1 MATLGIELF
10 GLLFC
15 GVSVC
20 HELLISGIEGRT
32 DRITYCFKGMN
43 KNRVVNYRKLLEI
56 STLLYCER
64 GNTAENEAGKFKVY
78 VILNF
83 PAMDILVCKIKEQDK
98 GNSVAN
104 KAGKF
109 KVYVILNFPTLD
121 FHIRKIKEREFQK
134 KFCRSL
140 PYFYTYPDCLI
151 ITEVQYIHETMLK
164 NRC

>member
-56 STLLYCER
+56 STLLYCKR
-64 GNTAENEAGKFKVY
+64 TYDPSLNMTILTSRKF
-78 VILNF
+78 
-83 PAMDILVCKIKEQDK
+83 
-98 GNSVAN
+98 
-104 KAGKF
+104 
-109 KVYVILNFPTLD
+109 
-121 FHIRKIKEREFQK
+121 
-134 KFCRSL
+134 
-140 PYFYTYPDCLI
+140 
-151 ITEVQYIHETMLK
+151 
-164 NRC
+164 